1 MKKIFALLMAMMML
15 LTGCYTPQQ
24 KDENSL
30 NIVTTIFA
38 PYDFAR
44 SLTADVEN
52 VNLTMLLKPGMESHT
67 FEPTPKDMIT
77 VQNAD
82 VFIYVGGESDEWVN
96 TILDSIDTTD
106 IRILTLMD
114 CVELYEAEYSDSME
128 HDHDHEDEQHHEEY
142 DEHVWTSPRN
152 AMLICERIKGGLIE
166 AAPQHSAKIEENYAA
181 YKEELN
187 ALDEAFIEMFA
198 SAKRNGII
206 MGDRFPFLYFAKAY
220 GMQYD
225 AAFPGCSAESEP
237 NAKTLASLIDKVN
250 EKQIPAVFHMEL
262 SNEAIADAIC
272 ESTGAK
278 KLLLHAC
285 HGITSEDFE
294 GGATY
299 LSLMNQNL
307 EHLKEALN

>member
-1 MKKIFALLMAMMML
+1 MKKIIALLMAMMML

-52 VNLTMLLKPGMESHT
+52 VNLTMLLKPGMEAHT

-128 HDHDHEDEQHHEEY
+128 HEHEHTDAHH
-142 DEHVWTSPRN
+142 H
-152 AMLICERIKGGLIE
+152 
-166 AAPQHSAKIEENYAA
+166 
-181 YKEELN
+181 
-187 ALDEAFIEMFA
+187 
-198 SAKRNGII
+198 
-206 MGDRFPFLYFAKAY
+206 
-220 GMQYD
+220 
-225 AAFPGCSAESEP
+225 
-237 NAKTLASLIDKVN
+237 
-250 EKQIPAVFHMEL
+250 
-262 SNEAIADAIC
+262 
-272 ESTGAK
+272 
-278 KLLLHAC
+278 
-285 HGITSEDFE
+285 
-294 GGATY
+294 
-299 LSLMNQNL
+299 
-307 EHLKEALN
+307 